1 VSEFKY
7 AGSELELFAG
17 AANWKNYWASAI
29 SPFCGSRILDVGA
42 GIGSTARAL
51 FTNRCKRW
59 LALEPDANLASRIKA
74 ALGQGAFGGNLEVRV
89 GSTCD
94 LLGGELFDTILYI
107 DVLEHIEDDKSELK
121 RAAAHLASDGCIVV
135 LSPAHQWLYTPFD
148 QAIGHVRR
156 YSRKTLLAAAP
167 DVLLAERI
175 LYMDSVGLLAS
186 LGNRLV
192 LRSSQP
198 NAAQIELWDGWM
210 VPISRV
216 VDRITFNHIGK
227 SILGVFRRAA

>member
-7 AGSELELFAG
+7 SGSELELFSG
-17 AANWKNYWASAI
+17 AANWKSYWS
-29 SPFCGSRILDVGA
+29 STVRPFCGKRILDVGA
-42 GIGSTARAL
+42 GIGSTARLL
-51 FTNRCKRW
+51 FTNECERW

-74 ALGQGAFGGNLEVRV
+74 DVVAGVSGNNFEVRV

-94 LLGGELFDTILYI
+94 LPAGDLFDTILYI
-107 DVLEHIEDDKSELK
+107 DVLEHIEDDKAELA
-121 RAAAHLASDGCIVV
+121 RAAGHLTPHGNIIV
-135 LSPAHQWLYTPFD
+135 LSPAHQWLFTPFD

-167 DVLLAERI
+167 DALLVERI
-175 LYMDSVGLLAS
+175 LYLDSIGLLAS

-192 LRSSQP
+192 LRSPQP

-216 VDRITFNHIGK
+216 VDRITFNHTGK